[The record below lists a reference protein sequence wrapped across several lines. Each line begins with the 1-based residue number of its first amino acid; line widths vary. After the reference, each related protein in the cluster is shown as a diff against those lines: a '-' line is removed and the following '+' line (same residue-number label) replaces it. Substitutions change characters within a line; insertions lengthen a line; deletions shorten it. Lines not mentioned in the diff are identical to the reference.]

1 MICLSETIKQNK
13 KSKFKTWIEP
23 KKKKNYP
30 QRSHSSAN
38 SPVRRRQPFLVFST
52 NSLQLLLKQTF
63 PEAAADDDI
72 SEFTKLTHKKKKHLQ
87 TVWIKPN
94 KKKKERKGKV
104 FLVQQGKFSLEIAK
118 ERKVKT
124 ETLERWTNSRERKWS
139 DGVIDKF

>member
-1 MICLSETIKQNK
+1 M
-13 KSKFKTWIEP
+13 
-23 KKKKNYP
+23 
-30 QRSHSSAN
+30 
-38 SPVRRRQPFLVFST
+38 
-52 NSLQLLLKQTF
+52 
-63 PEAAADDDI
+63 
-72 SEFTKLTHKKKKHLQ
+72 
-87 TVWIKPN
+87 WIKPN